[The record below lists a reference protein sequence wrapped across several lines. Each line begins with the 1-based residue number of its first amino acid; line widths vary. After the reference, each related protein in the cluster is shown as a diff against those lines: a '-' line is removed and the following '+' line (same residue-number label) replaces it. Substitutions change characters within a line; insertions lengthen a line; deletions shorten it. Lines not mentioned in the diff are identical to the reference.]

1 MRLDKA
7 VNVEDF
13 RGLARR
19 RLPRLIFDVVDGG
32 AGDESTMRANRAAF
46 DELKLKPQP
55 LGDVSEHDLGVTVWG
70 DRLSLPVILGP
81 CGAGQALHREAE
93 LGAARAAGAQGTAYV
108 LSTAGSYQ
116 LEDVANAGSGPLWLG
131 LYLGSTEKETN
142 ETVDRAQ
149 AAGYKAL
156 CLTVDGAVNGLR
168 ERDKR
173 NGFADLKIR
182 YTPGVILQGVTRPA
196 WSLEFLRGSVGKGFR
211 RGVGDPSPVS
221 LEEARERI
229 RHTWQPVTPKHVEAI
244 RARWNGPL
252 IIKGILRADRVE
264 PLLQLGVDGIVV
276 SNHGGRQLDGVP
288 ATIRVLPEVVEAA
301 RGEADVFV
309 DGGIRRG
316 TDVLRALALGAKAC
330 LVGRPYMYGLAAG
343 GRAGVER
350 VLEIFRG
357 EIENALML
365 LGCGRI
371 EDFDSSFVDLPSVK
385 QPL

>member
-19 RLPRLIFDVVDGG
+19 RLPRLIFDVIDGG

-55 LGDVSEHDLGVTVWG
+55 LGDVSDHDLGVTVWG
-70 DRLSLPVILGP
+70 DRISLPVILGP

-116 LEDVANAGSGPLWLG
+116 LEDVADAASGPLWLG

-142 ETVDRAQ
+142 ETIDRAQ
-149 AAGYKAL
+149 AAGYRAL

-182 YTPGVILQGVTRPA
+182 YTPGVIAQGVTHPA

-229 RHTWQPVTPKHVEAI
+229 RHTWQPVTPKHVESI
-244 RARWNGPL
+244 RARWDGPL

-264 PLLQLGVDGIVV
+264 PLLELGADGIVV

-309 DGGIRRG
+309 DGGVRRG

-357 EIENALML
+357 ELENALML

-371 EDFDSSFVDLPSVK
+371 EDFDSSFVEAAPVK
-385 QPL
+385 QPF

>member
-7 VNVEDF
+7 VNIEDF
-13 RGLARR
+13 RDLARR
-19 RLPRLIFDVVDGG
+19 RLPKLIFDVVDGG

-55 LGDVSEHDLGVTVWG
+55 LGDVSEHELGIEVFG
-70 DRLSLPVILGP
+70 DRISLPVICGP

-93 LGAARAAGAQGTAYV
+93 LGAARAAGAKGTAYV

-116 LEDVANAGSGPLWLG
+116 LEDVKNVASGPLWLG
-131 LYLGSTEKETN
+131 LYLGATEKETN
-142 ETVDRAQ
+142 ETIDRAQ

-182 YTPGVILQGVTRPA
+182 YTPGVIAQGVSRPA
-196 WSLEFLRGSVGKGFR
+196 WSWEFLRGSVGQGFR
-211 RGVGDPSPVS
+211 RGVGEPAPVS

-244 RARWNGPL
+244 RARWQGPL
-252 IIKGILRADRVE
+252 IIKGILRADKVE
-264 PLLQLGVDGIVV
+264 PLLELGADGIIV

-288 ATIRVLPEVVEAA
+288 ATIRVLPDVVEAA

-316 TDVLRALALGAKAC
+316 TDVVRALALGAKAC

-343 GRAGVER
+343 GRAGVEG
-350 VLEIFRG
+350 VLDIFRA
-357 EIENALML
+357 EIENALLL
-365 LGCGRI
+365 LGCGDI
-371 EDFDSSFVDLPSVK
+371 AEIDGSFVERPAIK
-385 QPL
+385 QPS